1 MNKLIFKKTL
11 KFFIVSSV
19 LLLISAF
26 LKMLKVNHS
35 DFILNISFSITIVS
49 LITVMMSYK
58 TIREKNN
65 LSID

>member
-1 MNKLIFKKTL
+1 MNKLIFLKKTL

-35 DFILNISFSITIVS
+35 DFRTLIFRLQLYHLS
-49 LITVMMSYK
+49 L
-58 TIREKNN
+58 
-65 LSID
+65 L